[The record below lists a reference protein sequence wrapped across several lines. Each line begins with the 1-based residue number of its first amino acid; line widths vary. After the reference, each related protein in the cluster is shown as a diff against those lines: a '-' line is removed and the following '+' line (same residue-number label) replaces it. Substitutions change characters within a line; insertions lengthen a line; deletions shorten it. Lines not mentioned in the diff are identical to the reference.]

1 MAYILLVD
9 DELVSLRIMKNHL
22 LKLGHEVYATASAKE
37 AWRFFR
43 ENQDKVDL
51 LLTDIYME
59 ELSGITLLA
68 LCHEMQDDLYSI
80 VFSAMD
86 EMELAIQAMESGASN
101 YLIKPVSRR
110 ALEVSINKCINR
122 QRMERELAARK
133 EIELR
138 QDIREHGGRM
148 ASLGEM
154 ASAMAHEMGQ
164 PLSVISITAQ
174 TWEMLHKQG
183 KLELEKVIKDI
194 GQIKRNV
201 KRMSR
206 QLDHIRMLSRPS
218 GVDDNLPIN
227 RVVDDALSLSRTQL
241 KNHGISLLAE
251 MPEESPL
258 VKADGSEFE
267 QVFINLFTNARYSL
281 EARKNKDFD
290 FKPRLKVEIV
300 SDYDTVRIIV
310 DDNGEG
316 VPEHIRAKI
325 FMPFFTTKPSE
336 KGSGQGLHISRR
348 IMEKFKGELKL
359 LDKEEEGARFQVTLP
374 LVKNR

>member
-37 AWRFFR
+37 AWRFFSK
-43 ENQDKVDL
+43 NQDKIDL
-51 LLTDIYME
+51 LLTDIFME
-59 ELSGITLLA
+59 ELSGIALLA
-68 LCHEMQDDLYSI
+68 LCHEMQDNLHSI
-80 VFSAMD
+80 VFSAID

-101 YLIKPVSRR
+101 YLVKPVSRR

-183 KLELEKVIKDI
+183 KLELKKVVEDI

-201 KRMSR
+201 KRMTR
-206 QLDHIRMLSRPS
+206 QLDHIRMLSHPS
-218 GVDDNLPIN
+218 GVVDNLPIN
-227 RVVDDALSLSRTQL
+227 RVINDALSLSRTQL
-241 KNHGISLLAE
+241 KNHGISLLEE
-251 MPEESPL
+251 MPAESPL
-258 VKADGSEFE
+258 VKADGSMLE

-281 EARKNKDFD
+281 EAEKNKNSGFN
-290 FKPRLKVEIV
+290 PRLKVKIV
-300 SDYDTVRIIV
+300 SENDTVRIIV

-325 FMPFFTTKPSE
+325 FMPFFTTKPTA

-348 IMEKFKGELKL
+348 IMKKFKGELKL
-359 LDKEEEGARFQVTLP
+359 LDKKEEGARFQVTLP
-374 LVKNR
+374 LVK